1 MNSSILSLLLLIKNS
16 KYHDNRVY
24 SDFLK
29 CEICISCKSY
39 ALVLQKVPESI
50 VYGQMSWS
58 EMSELRQVIRN
69 KVNVKD
75 SS

>member
-1 MNSSILSLLLLIKNS
+1 MNSLIIPFLLLIKNS

-29 CEICISCKSY
+29 CAICISCKSY

-50 VYGQMSWS
+50 VYGQMPWS
-58 EMSELRQVIRN
+58 EMSELKQVIRN
-69 KVNVKD
+69 KVNVKN